1 MSHRFLVLVVVL
13 AAVLLPSPR
22 LMAEPS
28 RLISEATAARH
39 GLTRPW
45 FAQAQLAQGVAR
57 VSDVILSEGVLFVQS
72 DTAMVQAIDAETGK
86 TLWVRQI
93 GRREYPSLTPAANH
107 NFLVVV
113 NGSRMYVV
121 NRQNGNLLAERVL
134 DGAPSVAVAV
144 SATRAYVPIV
154 GGVITAHASTT

>member
-1 MSHRFLVLVVVL
+1 
-13 AAVLLPSPR
+13 
-22 LMAEPS
+22 
-28 RLISEATAARH
+28 
-39 GLTRPW
+39 
-45 FAQAQLAQGVAR
+45 
-57 VSDVILSEGVLFVQS
+57 
-72 DTAMVQAIDAETGK
+72 MVQAIDAETGK

-144 SATRAYVPIV
+144 SAIAPLRAHRRRRDHRC
-154 GGVITAHASTT
+154 TASTT